1 MELNPVSLKVNSYI
15 LSLVSVTINSLIYAW
30 QTSLKPVLDQFSY
43 LEIGSIFINYFLWIV
58 TSLTLI

>member
-1 MELNPVSLKVNSYI
+1 MELNPFSLKVNSYI

-30 QTSLKPVLDQFSY
+30 QTSLKPVLDQFFY
-43 LEIGSIFINYFLWIV
+43 LEIGSIFIYYFLWIV